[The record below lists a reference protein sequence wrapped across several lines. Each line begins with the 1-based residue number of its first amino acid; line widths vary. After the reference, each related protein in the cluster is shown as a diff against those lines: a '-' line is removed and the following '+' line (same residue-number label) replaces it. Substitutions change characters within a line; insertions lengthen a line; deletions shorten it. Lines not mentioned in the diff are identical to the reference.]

1 MSGTIDRRKFIKY
14 GLVAGAA
21 FGFSRLSVIGAKAT
35 EFVGSPP
42 RSETF
47 DVIVIGTGMA
57 GMSAA
62 LSAAENGAKV
72 VLLDKQQQALAGG
85 SSALA
90 LGGFSLPEADTGEA
104 RQLFVDEYIKKSGG
118 RAHRALIQFLAE
130 NIMRDIDWLTGLGAN
145 LMEARPARPYRTI
158 TRQAA
163 PGSFRGMPSLLA
175 AMHTS
180 AKKLGV
186 AEVYRAK
193 AKVLL
198 VDSANGRV
206 VGLRA
211 STPEG
216 LVDYRAKAT
225 VLATGGYC
233 ANPKMLEQ
241 WIGPNADESIVRG
254 AKWLTGDGL
263 RMAEEIGAG
272 LMQMGGL
279 DSIHVAGVSPKNPA
293 SGQPSVVLSYVIG
306 INKLGRRFIDE
317 SLGYVSFGKAIID
330 QPGAEV
336 ALVFDQAMAETTP
349 GKSVIDQY
357 TQFKLD
363 ITKVDTLEELAG
375 RIGCPA
381 AALVDTVTKF
391 NAAVQD
397 GKAPTATPPKAALAN
412 KVERAPFYALYPLKP
427 GLTQTFG
434 GLRINTGCQVLE
446 ADGTPIRGLYA
457 AGEVTGGFFSIDY
470 IGGGSLS
477 RCVVTGRT
485 AGKNAAKEA

>member
-1 MSGTIDRRKFIKY
+1 MIARREFIKY
-14 GLVAGAA
+14 GIFIGAA
-21 FGFSRLSVIGAKAT
+21 FGASRFSVMGAAAA
-35 EFVGSPP
+35 EFVGSPQH
-42 RSETF
+42 SETF

-62 LSAAENGAKV
+62 ISAAENGAKV

-90 LGGFSLPEADTGEA
+90 LGGFSLPEADTAEA
-104 RQLFVDEYIKKSGG
+104 KQLFVDEYIKKSGG
-118 RAHRALIQFLAE
+118 RADRALIQFLAE
-130 NIMRDIDWLTGLGAN
+130 NITHDIEWLVGRGAN
-145 LMEARPARPYRTI
+145 LMKAMPAPPYRTV
-158 TRQAA
+158 TRLVA

-175 AMHTS
+175 AMHTE

-198 VDSANGRV
+198 VDSTTGRV

-211 STPEG
+211 STPAG

-225 VLATGGYC
+225 VLATGGY
-233 ANPKMLEQ
+233 AGNPKMLEQ
-241 WIGPNADESIVRG
+241 WVGPNADESVVRG
-254 AKWLTGDGL
+254 AKWITGDGF

-272 LMQMGGL
+272 AIQMGGL

-293 SGQPSVVLSYVIG
+293 SGQPSAVLSHAIG
-306 INKLGRRFIDE
+306 INKLGQRFIDE
-317 SLGYVSFGKAIID
+317 SLGYVSFGKAIIE
-330 QPGAEV
+330 QSGAEV
-336 ALVFDQAMAETTP
+336 ALVFDQAMAEATP

-357 TQFKLD
+357 THFKLD
-363 ITKVDTLEELAG
+363 IIKVDTLEELAG

-381 AALVDTVTKF
+381 PALVDTVTKF
-391 NAAVQD
+391 NAAVRD
-397 GKAPTATPPKAALAN
+397 GKAPTATPAKAAFAN
-412 KVERAPFYALYPLKP
+412 KVERAPFYAIYPLKP

-477 RCVVTGRT
+477 RCVVTGRA
-485 AGKNAAKEA
+485 AGKSAAKEA

>member
-1 MSGTIDRRKFIKY
+1 MSGTIGRREFIKY
-14 GLVAGAA
+14 GVFVGAA
-21 FGFSRLSVIGAKAT
+21 FGVSRFSVMGANAA
-35 EFVGSPP
+35 EFVGSPQ

-62 LSAAENGAKV
+62 ISAAENGGKV
-72 VLLDKQQQALAGG
+72 VLLDKQQPALAGG

-90 LGGFSLPEADTGEA
+90 LGGFSMPEADTAEA
-104 RQLFVDEYIKKSGG
+104 RQLFVGEYIKKSGG
-118 RAHRALIQFLAE
+118 RADRALIQFLAE
-130 NIMRDIDWLTGLGAN
+130 NITRDIEWLIGRGAN
-145 LMEARPARPYRTI
+145 LMEAMPANPYRTI
-158 TRQAA
+158 TRLAP

-175 AMHTS
+175 AMHTE

-186 AEVYRAK
+186 AEVYRTK

-198 VDSANGRV
+198 VDAATGRV

-211 STPEG
+211 STPSG

-225 VLATGGYC
+225 VLATGGY
-233 ANPKMLEQ
+233 AGNPKMLEQ
-241 WIGPNADESIVRG
+241 WVGPNADESIVRG
-254 AKWLTGDGL
+254 AKWLTGDGF
-263 RMAEEIGAG
+263 RMAEEIGAAI
-272 LMQMGGL
+272 QMGGL

-293 SGQPSVVLSYVIG
+293 SGQPSAVLSHAIG
-306 INKLGRRFIDE
+306 INKLGQRFIDE
-317 SLGYVSFGKAIID
+317 SLGYVSFGKAIMD
-330 QPGAEV
+330 LPGAEV
-336 ALVFDQAMAETTP
+336 ALVFDQAMAEATP

-357 TQFKLD
+357 THFKLD

-381 AALVDTVTKF
+381 PTLIETITKF
-391 NAAVQD
+391 NAAVRD
-397 GKAPTATPPKAALAN
+397 GKAPTASPPKAAFAN
-412 KVERAPFYALYPLKP
+412 KVERAPFYAIYPLKP

-446 ADGTPIRGLYA
+446 VDGTPIRGLYA
-457 AGEVTGGFFSIDY
+457 AGEVAGGFFSIDY

-477 RCVVTGRT
+477 RCVVTGRA

>member
-1 MSGTIDRRKFIKY
+1 MLDRREFIKY
-14 GLVAGAA
+14 GVVVGAA
-21 FGFSRLSVIGAKAT
+21 FGVSRLSVLGANAA

-42 RSETF
+42 PSETF
-47 DVIVIGTGMA
+47 DVIVAGTGVA

-62 LSAAENGAKV
+62 VSAAENGAKV

-90 LGGFSLPEADTGEA
+90 LGGFSLPEADTAEA
-104 RQLFVDEYIKKSGG
+104 RQLFVNEYIKKSGG
-118 RAHRALIQFLAE
+118 RADRALIQFLAE
-130 NIMRDIDWLTGLGAN
+130 NVTRDIDWLTGLGAN
-145 LMEARPARPYRTI
+145 LMGAEPAPPYRTI
-158 TRQAA
+158 LRLAA

-175 AMHTS
+175 AMHTA
-180 AKKLGV
+180 AKKLRV
-186 AEVYRAK
+186 AEVYRVK

-198 VDSANGRV
+198 VDSTTGRV
-206 VGLRA
+206 VGLRV
-211 STPEG
+211 STPSG
-216 LVDYRAKAT
+216 LFDYRAKAT
-225 VLATGGYC
+225 VLATGGYSGD
-233 ANPKMLEQ
+233 PKMLEQ

-254 AKWLTGDGL
+254 AKWNTGDGL
-263 RMAEEIGAG
+263 TMAEGLGAG
-272 LMQMGGL
+272 LTQMGGL

-293 SGQPSVVLSYVIG
+293 SGQPSVVLPRVIG
-306 INKLGRRFIDE
+306 INKLGQRFIDE

-330 QPGAEV
+330 QPGTEA
-336 ALVFDQAMAETTP
+336 ALVFDQAMAETAP

-357 TQFKLD
+357 THFKLD
-363 ITKVDTLEELAG
+363 IIKVDTLEELAG

-381 AALVDTVTKF
+381 AALVETITKF
-391 NAAVQD
+391 NAAVQG

-412 KVERAPFYALYPLKP
+412 KVERTPFYALYPLKP

-457 AGEVTGGFFSIDY
+457 AGEVAGGFFSIDY

-477 RCVVTGRT
+477 RCVMTGRA